1 MARGQDYILD
11 LDAGKATIGVV
22 AKDQTRQTIS
32 LEFSGSRPSRAVP
45 DAELPGKVNYIRGN
59 DPRKWRIGVPTYSR
73 VIYAGIYPGIDIV
86 YYGNQQQLEFDLG
99 WSARP
104 DPARFA

>member
-73 VIYAGIYPGIDIV
+73 VIYAGVIRESTSSTTGTSSSSSSIS
-86 YYGNQQQLEFDLG
+86 
-99 WSARP
+99 W
-104 DPARFA
+104 